1 MIWVFTTYF
10 TNFNH
15 MVNFYHMVIVRGPPP
30 PPPLR
35 ITIWLK
41 FVWAL
46 GLVGRLVAL
55 SGRFHAGRCLGHY
68 VTAKVGAGALQK
80 GY

>member
-1 MIWVFTTYF
+1 M
-10 TNFNH
+10 
-15 MVNFYHMVIVRGPPP
+15 
-30 PPPLR
+30 
-35 ITIWLK
+35 
-41 FVWAL
+41 WAF